1 MLRTIYVIINA
12 LIFGRWNETE
22 LYIVSE
28 EVFSVSH
35 NALRTNYINIY
46 IYIYIYIPFVMSVNI
61 PKSCFGE
68 RVRIINFRDGKLT
81 STVNLPHIF
90 AIGILS
96 WT

>member
-1 MLRTIYVIINA
+1 
-12 LIFGRWNETE
+12 
-22 LYIVSE
+22 
-28 EVFSVSH
+28 
-35 NALRTNYINIY
+35 
-46 IYIYIYIPFVMSVNI
+46 MSVNI